1 MAFTINPLPSP
12 DEYSFEPSVGV
23 FGQGAGGFEPSVG
36 DFGQGASGFEPSVGV
51 FGQARRQGPAASAR
65 VWRISSFRVGGT
77 PRRLRHLEPGDVR
90 GRHFRIDAPRVLA
103 PILCASTMMHCCAA
117 AAGGLRGG
125 FEPSACGS
133 GFEPSATAKRLR
145 AKLVGAA
152 SIPRG
157 GPLCLCGACID
168 RLCII
173 RVSRIKTIGNLLT

>member
-1 MAFTINPLPSP
+1 MAIFSLQFGSKHCTKKLTVQ
-12 DEYSFEPSVGV
+12 YSTRV
-23 FGQGAGGFEPSVG
+23 
-36 DFGQGASGFEPSVGV
+36 
-51 FGQARRQGPAASAR
+51 ARRHGPAASAR
-65 VWRISSFRVGGT
+65 VWRISSFRVDGT
-77 PRRLRHLEPGDVR
+77 PRRLRHLDRGDVR
-90 GRHFRIDAPRVLA
+90 GRRFRIDAPRVLA

-133 GFEPSATAKRLR
+133 GFEPSGAATRLR